1 MIVVQIMEFT
11 IIFEG
16 DAVYAS
22 ARTPICSRWRFKNIV
37 WIYPAIPIPQKTERI
52 YFLSLSGKNEIR
64 SMKMKE
70 IKNAKIKNFHP
81 NS

>member
-37 WIYPAIPIPQKTERI
+37 WIYPAIPIPRKQKEYIFRACLER
-52 YFLSLSGKNEIR
+52 
-64 SMKMKE
+64 MK
-70 IKNAKIKNFHP
+70 
-81 NS
+81 